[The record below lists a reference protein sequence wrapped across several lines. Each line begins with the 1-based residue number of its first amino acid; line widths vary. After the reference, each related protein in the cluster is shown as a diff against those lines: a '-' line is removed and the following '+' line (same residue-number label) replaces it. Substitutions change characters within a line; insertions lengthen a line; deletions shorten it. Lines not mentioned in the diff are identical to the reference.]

1 MTRRVDDTVLTYHG
15 WSGFTLRYPDA
26 PPLVIDPQADT
37 GIPLDED
44 VCLVVTHGHP
54 EHISG
59 TAAHLRNKA
68 RSGAAS
74 VFASP
79 GPCRHLSR
87 RGGPRVR
94 VHPCLPGATHRV
106 GDITI
111 DVFRCRHMPL
121 MPPEKGGT
129 RERLRHI
136 VGNPAL
142 AASIVAD
149 VIRCPLPGPT
159 LGFRFSHPGGPA
171 VLFYGE
177 GLHRGAG
184 AGKITAVGRTLPAGI
199 LIAAVEPEDAGVMPD
214 LVAATGAAV
223 MVPYEAHAPWR
234 RGFGMPCADL
244 DALAARLERAGR
256 RVVRVFE
263 GSSVRLSE
271 PAAA

>member
-1 MTRRVDDTVLTYHG
+1 MTRSVDDTVLTYHG

-26 PPLVIDPQADT
+26 PPLVIDAQGDA

-59 TAAHLRNKA
+59 TAAYLRNEA
-68 RSGAAS
+68 RTGAAS

-87 RGGPRVR
+87 RGGPRDR

-129 RERLRHI
+129 RQRLRHI

-263 GSSVRLSE
+263 GSSVRLRE

>member
-1 MTRRVDDTVLTYHG
+1 MSRRVDDTVLTYHG
-15 WSGFTLRYPDA
+15 WSGFTLKYPDA
-26 PPLVIDPQADT
+26 PPLVIDAQSDA
-37 GIPLDED
+37 GIPLHED

-54 EHISG
+54 EHITG
-59 TAAHLRNKA
+59 TAAYLRNKA
-68 RSGAAS
+68 RTGAAS

-79 GPCRHLSR
+79 GPCRYLAR
-87 RGGPRVR
+87 RGVPRDR
-94 VHPCLPGATHRV
+94 IHPCLPGASHRV

-129 RERLRHI
+129 RARLRHI

-177 GLHRGAG
+177 YDHCNFTVLDGAPPEIVRFRSLLMAMSYDDPEVRPLLDLEGLKRWLP
-184 AGKITAVGRTLPAGI
+184 GRTSGYAQ
-199 LIAAVEPEDAGVMPD
+199 
-214 LVAATGAAV
+214 
-223 MVPYEAHAPWR
+223 
-234 RGFGMPCADL
+234 
-244 DALAARLERAGR
+244 LERAVDRFGTITAWLDAWLAH
-256 RVVRVFE
+256 V
-263 GSSVRLSE
+263 G
-271 PAAA
+271 

>member
-1 MTRRVDDTVLTYHG
+1 MTGNSDDTVLTYLG
-15 WSGFTLRYPDA
+15 WSGFVLKYPDA
-26 PPLVIDPQADT
+26 PPIVIDAQDET
-37 GIPLDED
+37 GIPRDQD
-44 VCLVVTHGHP
+44 IGLVVTHGHP
-54 EHISG
+54 EHIAG
-59 TAAHLRNKA
+59 AAAWLRDKA
-68 RSGAAS
+68 RSGAAN

-79 GPCRHLSR
+79 GVCRFLAR
-87 RGGPRVR
+87 RGRPNDHVNS
-94 VHPCLPGATHRV
+94 CLPGETHRV

-129 RERLRHI
+129 RERLRQI
-136 VGNPAL
+136 AGNPGL

-149 VIRCPLPGPT
+149 VFRCPAPGPT
-159 LGFRFSHPGGPA
+159 LGFRFSHPAGPA

-184 AGKITAVGRTLPAGI
+184 VEKITRVGSTLPAGI

-234 RGFGMPCADL
+234 RSFGMPCADL
-244 DALAARLERAGR
+244 DALATRLERTGR
-256 RVVRVFE
+256 EVVQVFE
-263 GSSVRLSE
+263 GSSVRLGE
-271 PAAA
+271 RAAA